1 MVRVTTNNIFT
12 CKIFDI
18 ILILHQLY
26 KYVIP
31 VIKKKI
37 VIFYFFFYI
46 IRFIDVELVKN
57 KDIWMKNI

>member
-1 MVRVTTNNIFT
+1 MRVTTNNIFT

-37 VIFYFFFYI
+37 VIFYFFYI

>member
-1 MVRVTTNNIFT
+1 MRVTTNNIFT
-12 CKIFDI
+12 CKIFYI

-37 VIFYFFFYI
+37 VIFYFFFI
-46 IRFIDVELVKN
+46 LLDLL
-57 KDIWMKNI
+57 M

>member
-1 MVRVTTNNIFT
+1 MRVTTNNIFT

-31 VIKKKI
+31 VIKKKNND
-37 VIFYFFFYI
+37 FLFFYI

>member
-1 MVRVTTNNIFT
+1 MRVTTNNIFT

-31 VIKKKI
+31 VIKKKNND
-37 VIFYFFFYI
+37 FLFFYI
-46 IRFIDVELVKN
+46 IRFIHVELVKN